1 MLCMRKGE
9 VIMKSLFDLMP
20 NIDSVIVALLVTAIA
35 FAISLV
41 FTYLVSFK
49 MRATRSFFVTSA
61 IMPMIVAAVI
71 SMVSIFLDNTATG
84 AVRIATIA
92 VALGLVRF
100 RSANGRAEELLL
112 LFAGIATGLVCGLG
126 YVVFALIFAIVVAI
140 LFLVLSSVNLFT
152 NKKFNNEKLLK
163 ITIPESLEYSEVF
176 LDTFSSFLKT
186 NELVEVKTTGM
197 GSLFRLSYRIEFKD
211 IKEEKQFIDELR
223 TKNGNLEISV
233 LPYVNEGKAL

>member
-1 MLCMRKGE
+1 
-9 VIMKSLFDLMP
+9 MKSLFDLLP
-20 NIDSVIVALLVTAIA
+20 NVDQVLVALMATAIA
-35 FAISLV
+35 FAISLL
-41 FTYLVSFK
+41 FTFLISFK
-49 MRATRSFFVTSA
+49 MRGTKSFFVTSA

-71 SMVSIFLDNTATG
+71 SMVSIFLDNSASG

-92 VALGLVRF
+92 VALGLIRF
-100 RSANGRAEELLL
+100 RSTNGRAEELLL

-126 YVVFALIFAIVVAI
+126 YVLFAFIFAFAVAA
-140 LFLVLSSVNLFT
+140 LFLLLTSVNLFN

-176 LDTFSSFLKT
+176 TDTFSTYLKT

-197 GSLFRLSYRIEFKD
+197 GSLFRLSYRIELNN

-223 TKNGNLEISV
+223 TKNGNLEISI
-233 LPYVNEGKAL
+233 LPYVCDNKSL